1 MIISENGTI
10 IKVAS
15 GDISKIGRATQ
26 GVKVMRIDD
35 SRVSRLAITPKSE
48 EDDDESEQV
57 DGNTEPAIDTATET
71 PEEQ

>member
-26 GVKVMRIDD
+26 GVKVMRIED
-35 SRVSRLAITPKSE
+35 SRVSRLAVTPKSE
-48 EDDDESEQV
+48 EDEEEGEQSE
-57 DGNTEPAIDTATET
+57 EFEET
-71 PEEQ
+71 PEQQ